1 MVIITVLA
9 GIIILVALIILK
21 VNPML
26 ALLLVSIITGLLL
39 KMPLSKVIISINNGI
54 GNTLGGTVMILAL
67 GAMLG
72 KLAEESGAGQKLV
85 LALVKI
91 FGTKYIAWAVLLTG
105 IIAGIPLFY
114 NAGFVILIPLVFAI
128 ASTLNY
134 PLLMLGIPMAAAL
147 SITHGFLPPHP
158 GPVTL
163 STVFHANIGKTLLY
177 GMLISV
183 PTAIIAGILFPRLIK
198 ANRIKVQPNI
208 NFSLKETTEL
218 PSLTKSILILLAPVI
233 FISCGTLGVYLT
245 SNAVALS
252 ILNFLQEPTIALL
265 LSLALAFTLLNWNI
279 NHFMSTGI
287 EGIKAITMILL
298 IIAAG
303 GAFKQILLDSN
314 IGMILKDST
323 ASMHLSPLFLG
334 WLIAALFRIT
344 LGSATVA
351 ALSASGIVL
360 PFITGGISAELMVLS
375 VGAGSLMCSH
385 VNDTGFWMFK
395 EYFGLNLKDTFR
407 TWTLMESII
416 SLLGL
421 LFILS
426 IQAFIA

>member
-1 MVIITVLA
+1 MVIITVLT
-9 GIIILVALIILK
+9 GVILLIALIILK

-26 ALLLVSIITGLLL
+26 ALLIVSIITGLLL
-39 KMPLSKVIISINNGI
+39 KMPFNKVIASINNGI

-85 LALVKI
+85 ISLVKL
-91 FGTKYIAWAVLLTG
+91 FGKNYIVWAVLLTG
-105 IIAGIPLFY
+105 IVAGIPLFY

-158 GPVTL
+158 GPITL
-163 STVFHANIGKTLLY
+163 ATIFHANVGKILLY
-177 GMLISV
+177 GLVISI
-183 PTAIIAGILFPRLIK
+183 PTAVIAGIIFPKLIK
-198 ANRIKVQPNI
+198 ANRISVHPNI
-208 NFSLKETTEL
+208 NFALKETIDL
-218 PSLTKSILILLAPVI
+218 PSLSKSILILLAPVI
-233 FISCGTLGVYLT
+233 FISFGTLGVYIT
-245 SNAVALS
+245 SNGMALNIFS
-252 ILNFLQEPTIALL
+252 FLQEPTIALL
-265 LSLALAFTLLNWNI
+265 LSLALTFVLLNWNI
-279 NHFMSTGI
+279 SHFMITGI

-314 IGMILKDST
+314 IGMILKNYT

-351 ALSASGIVL
+351 ALSASGIVA
-360 PFITGGISAELMVLS
+360 PFITGGVSAELMVLS

-421 LFILS
+421 LFIFS

>member
-1 MVIITVLA
+1 MVIITVLT
-9 GIIILVALIILK
+9 GIILLITLIILK

-26 ALLLVSIITGLLL
+26 ALLIVSIITGLLL
-39 KMPLSKVIISINNGI
+39 KMPFNKVIASINNGI

-85 LALVKI
+85 ISLVKL
-91 FGTKYIAWAVLLTG
+91 FGKNYIVWAVLLTG
-105 IIAGIPLFY
+105 IVAGIPLFY

-158 GPVTL
+158 GPITL
-163 STVFHANIGKTLLY
+163 ATIFHANVGKILLY
-177 GMLISV
+177 GLVISI
-183 PTAIIAGILFPRLIK
+183 PTAVIAGIIFPKLIK
-198 ANRIKVQPNI
+198 ANRISVHPNI
-208 NFSLKETTEL
+208 NFALKETIDL
-218 PSLTKSILILLAPVI
+218 PSLSKSILILLAPVI
-233 FISCGTLGVYLT
+233 FISFGTLGVYIT
-245 SNAVALS
+245 SNGMALNIFS
-252 ILNFLQEPTIALL
+252 FLQEPTIALL
-265 LSLALAFTLLNWNI
+265 LSLALTFVLLNWNI
-279 NHFMSTGI
+279 SHFMITGI

-314 IGMILKDST
+314 IGMILKNYT

-351 ALSASGIVL
+351 ALSASGIVA
-360 PFITGGISAELMVLS
+360 PFITGGVSAELMVLS

-421 LFILS
+421 LFIFS

>member
-9 GIIILVALIILK
+9 GIIILLALIILK

-163 STVFHANIGKTLLY
+163 GTIFHANIGKTLLY

>member
-1 MVIITVLA
+1 MA
-9 GIIILVALIILK
+9 IIIVLTGILLLIALILLK

-26 ALLLVSIITGLLL
+26 ALLVVSLITGLLL
-39 KMPLSKVIISINNGI
+39 QMPLNKVIVSINNGI

-85 LALVKI
+85 LALVKL
-91 FGTKYIAWAVLLTG
+91 FGRKYIAWAVLLTG
-105 IIAGIPLFY
+105 LVAGIPLFY

-163 STVFHANIGKTLLY
+163 ATIFHANVGKTLLY
-177 GMLISV
+177 GLLISIPSAV
-183 PTAIIAGILFPRLIK
+183 IAGIVFPKFIK
-198 ANRIKVQPNI
+198 AGKIKAQPNI
-208 NFSLKETTEL
+208 NFSLKETFEL
-218 PSLTKSILILLAPVI
+218 PSLSKSIFILLAPVL
-233 FISCGTLGVYLT
+233 FISFGTLGVYFT
-245 SNAVALS
+245 SNSMALN
-252 ILNFLQEPTIALL
+252 ILGFIQEPTIALL
-265 LSLALAFTLLNWNI
+265 LSLALTFILLKWNI
-279 NHFMSTGI
+279 NRFMNEAV
-287 EGIKAITMILL
+287 EGVKAITMILL

-314 IGMILKDST
+314 IGILLKNYTDT
-323 ASMHLSPLFLG
+323 MHLSPLFLG

-344 LGSATVA
+344 IGSATVA
-351 ALSASGIVL
+351 ALSASGIVA

-395 EYFGLNLKDTFR
+395 EYFGLSLKDTFR
-407 TWTLMESII
+407 TWTLMESLI
-416 SLLGL
+416 SILGL

-426 IQAFIA
+426 IHAILS

>member
-1 MVIITVLA
+1 MA
-9 GIIILVALIILK
+9 IIIVLIGITILIALILLK
-21 VNPML
+21 INPMI
-26 ALLLVSIITGLLL
+26 ALLVVSIITGLLL
-39 KMPLSKVIISINNGI
+39 KMPFDKVIASVNSGI

-85 LALVKI
+85 IALVDL
-91 FGTKYIAWAVLLTG
+91 FGRKYIAWAVLLTG
-105 IIAGIPLFY
+105 LIAGIPLFY
-114 NAGFVILIPLVFAI
+114 NAGFVILVPLVFAI

-134 PLLMLGIPMAAAL
+134 PLLMLGLPMAAAL

-163 STVFHANIGKTLLY
+163 ATIFHANLGKTLLY
-177 GMLISV
+177 GLLISI
-183 PTAIIAGILFPRLIK
+183 PTAIISGIVFPKLTAAATISVK
-198 ANRIKVQPNI
+198 PSI
-208 NFSLKETTEL
+208 NFNLKNKTDL
-218 PSLTKSILILLAPVI
+218 PPLSTSIFILLSPVI
-233 FISCGTLGVYLT
+233 FISLGTVGSFLT
-245 SNAVALS
+245 SDILALK
-252 ILNFLQEPTIALL
+252 LLAFFQEPTIALL
-265 LSLALAFTLLNWNI
+265 LSIGLTFILLKWNT
-279 NHFMSTGI
+279 NRFMNTCV
-287 EGIKAITMILL
+287 EGVKAITMILL

-303 GAFKQILLDSN
+303 GGFKQILLDSN
-314 IGMILKDST
+314 IGLILKSYTDT
-323 ASMHLSPLFLG
+323 LHLSPLFLG

-351 ALSASGIVL
+351 AISASGIVL
-360 PFITGGISAELMVLS
+360 PYLTGSISPELMVLS

-407 TWTLMESII
+407 TWTLMESLV

-421 LFILS
+421 ILVLS
-426 IQAFIA
+426 IHAFLG

>member
-1 MVIITVLA
+1 M
-9 GIIILVALIILK
+9 ALIIVLTGIILLIALILLK

-26 ALLLVSIITGLLL
+26 ALLIVSIITGLLL
-39 KMPLSKVIISINNGI
+39 QMPLNKVVASVNNGI

-85 LALVKI
+85 LALVKL
-91 FGTKYIAWAVLLTG
+91 FGRKYIAWAVLLTG
-105 IIAGIPLFY
+105 LIAGIPLFY

-128 ASTLNY
+128 STTLNY

-163 STVFHANIGKTLLY
+163 ATIFHANVGKTLLY
-177 GMLISV
+177 GLLISI
-183 PTAIIAGILFPRLIK
+183 PTAIIAGIVFPKLVK
-198 ANRIKVQPNI
+198 AGNIKVQPNI
-208 NFSLKETTEL
+208 NFSLKESTGL
-218 PSLTKSILILLAPVI
+218 PSLSKSIFILLSPVI
-233 FISCGTLGVYLT
+233 FISCGTLGVYFT
-245 SNAVALS
+245 SNAMALN
-252 ILNFLQEPTIALL
+252 LLAFLQDPTIALL
-265 LSLALAFTLLNWNI
+265 LSLGLTFVLLRWNI
-279 NHFMSTGI
+279 NRFMSTGI
-287 EGIKAITMILL
+287 EGVKAITMILL

-314 IGMILKDST
+314 IGVILKNYTDT
-323 ASMHLSPLFLG
+323 MHLSPLFLG
-334 WLIAALFRIT
+334 WLIAALFRIS

-351 ALSASGIVL
+351 ALSASGIVS

-407 TWTLMESII
+407 TWTLMESLI

-421 LFILS
+421 LFILG
-426 IQAFIA
+426 IQAFFG

>member
-1 MVIITVLA
+1 
-9 GIIILVALIILK
+9 
-21 VNPML
+21 
-26 ALLLVSIITGLLL
+26 
-39 KMPLSKVIISINNGI
+39 
-54 GNTLGGTVMILAL
+54 
-67 GAMLG
+67 
-72 KLAEESGAGQKLV
+72 
-85 LALVKI
+85 
-91 FGTKYIAWAVLLTG
+91 
-105 IIAGIPLFY
+105 
-114 NAGFVILIPLVFAI
+114 
-128 ASTLNY
+128 
-134 PLLMLGIPMAAAL
+134 
-147 SITHGFLPPHP
+147 
-158 GPVTL
+158 
-163 STVFHANIGKTLLY
+163 
-177 GMLISV
+177 
-183 PTAIIAGILFPRLIK
+183 
-198 ANRIKVQPNI
+198 
-208 NFSLKETTEL
+208 
-218 PSLTKSILILLAPVI
+218 LTKSILILLAPVI

>member
-1 MVIITVLA
+1 MVIITVLT
-9 GIIILVALIILK
+9 GIILLITLIILK

-26 ALLLVSIITGLLL
+26 ALLIVSIITGLLL
-39 KMPLSKVIISINNGI
+39 KMPFNKVIASINNGI

-85 LALVKI
+85 ISLVKL
-91 FGTKYIAWAVLLTG
+91 FGKNYIAWAVLLTG
-105 IIAGIPLFY
+105 IVAGIPLFY

-158 GPVTL
+158 GPITL
-163 STVFHANIGKTLLY
+163 ATIFHANVGKILLY
-177 GMLISV
+177 GLVISI
-183 PTAIIAGILFPRLIK
+183 PTAVIAGIIFPKLIK
-198 ANRIKVQPNI
+198 ANRISVHPNI
-208 NFSLKETTEL
+208 NFALKETIDL
-218 PSLTKSILILLAPVI
+218 PSLSKSILILLAPVI
-233 FISCGTLGVYLT
+233 FISFGTLGVYIT
-245 SNAVALS
+245 SNGMALNIFS
-252 ILNFLQEPTIALL
+252 FLQEPTIALL
-265 LSLALAFTLLNWNI
+265 VSLALTFVLLNWNI
-279 NHFMSTGI
+279 THFMITGI

-314 IGMILKDST
+314 IGMILKNYT

-351 ALSASGIVL
+351 ALSASGIVA
-360 PFITGGISAELMVLS
+360 PFITGGVSAELMVLS

-421 LFILS
+421 LFIFS